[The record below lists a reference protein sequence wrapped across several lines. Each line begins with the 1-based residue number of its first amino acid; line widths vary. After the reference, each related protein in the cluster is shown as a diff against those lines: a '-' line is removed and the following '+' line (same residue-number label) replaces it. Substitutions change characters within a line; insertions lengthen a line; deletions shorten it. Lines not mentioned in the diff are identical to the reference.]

1 VSVVCEGHKEVLTVK
16 FADSGAKK
24 KLQQRQWLES
34 TPIVRAVSP
43 PGLCSAQSCPWV
55 GLTHGLGW
63 VGSGQS
69 ADRLGW
75 VGSHKMDPW
84 TTLVLPLFYIYF

>member
-1 VSVVCEGHKEVLTVK
+1 MKVSVVCEGHKEVLTVK

-34 TPIVRAVSP
+34 TPIVRPVSP

-63 VGSGQS
+63 VGSG
-69 ADRLGW
+69 
-75 VGSHKMDPW
+75 HTKW
-84 TTLVLPLFYIYF
+84 THGQLCKELK